1 MEHSSSGGRFA
12 VALLLFGI
20 SLLIAVLLLLTALL
34 VWLTQA
40 VGSLIA
46 ATLIVG
52 GFFALLAA
60 VVYLTAIRETLDRL
74 RAQAE
79 TVYEVARAARSG
91 YEWVLGKVA
100 MVLSLRGESSG
111 EVDRNTRKSPGLRD
125 RKGVCR
131 KG

>member
-12 VALLLFGI
+12 VALLLFSI

-46 ATLIVG
+46 AALIVG

-74 RAQAE
+74 RAKAE

-91 YEWVLGKVA
+91 YEWLLGKVA
-100 MVLSLRGESSG
+100 RVLSLRGESSG
-111 EVDRNTRKSPGLRD
+111 EVDRNTRKSPG
-125 RKGVCR
+125 
-131 KG
+131 